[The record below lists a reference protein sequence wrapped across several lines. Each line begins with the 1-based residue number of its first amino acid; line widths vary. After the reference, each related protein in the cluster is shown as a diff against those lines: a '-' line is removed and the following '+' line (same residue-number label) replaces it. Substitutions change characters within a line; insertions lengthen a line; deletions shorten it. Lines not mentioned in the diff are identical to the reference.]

1 MLLRTMSH
9 FDPHRKNALSHA
21 HMWWGFRSFEIGQ
34 DCYANPQ
41 LLMTNRQSALGQF
54 SIGRV
59 GQFSISADIP
69 ILPSIS
75 THLLPLF
82 TLCRRS
88 LMQLNFASD

>member
-59 GQFSISADIP
+59 GQFSISADTLVIFLIAEP
-69 ILPSIS
+69 VAIDDF
-75 THLLPLF
+75 HLFVLV
-82 TLCRRS
+82 
-88 LMQLNFASD
+88 AA